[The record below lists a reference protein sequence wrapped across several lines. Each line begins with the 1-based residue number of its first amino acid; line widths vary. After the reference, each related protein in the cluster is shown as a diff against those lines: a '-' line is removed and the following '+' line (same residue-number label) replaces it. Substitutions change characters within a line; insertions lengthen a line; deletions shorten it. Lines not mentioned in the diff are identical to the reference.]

1 MPVETQLLDSDRR
14 AVDFTPSMSAT
25 PAEPAMSWEEI
36 GFLCEGMSLASRPM
50 HEATR
55 NITEEFSLG
64 PRGAWILVL
73 IGSGHIYPLDITN
86 VFRIGRSLISAELA
100 RLTEA
105 GLITSVKSPDDR
117 RRTAL
122 TLTPTGEDAR
132 RRAKEQLA
140 TLVLDRLKEYSREEM
155 MLCARMLR
163 DWRANGPSD
172 GA

>member
-1 MPVETQLLDSDRR
+1 
-14 AVDFTPSMSAT
+14 MSAKSE
-25 PAEPAMSWEEI
+25 EPTLNWDEI
-36 GFLCEGMSLASRPM
+36 GFLCEGMSFASRPM

-73 IGSGHIYPLDITN
+73 IANGHIYPLDITN
-86 VFRIGRSLISAELA
+86 VFKIGRSLISAELA

-105 GLITSVKSPDDR
+105 GLITSVKSPHDR

-122 TLTPTGEDAR
+122 ALTPIGEDAR

-140 TLVLDRLKEYSREEM
+140 ALVLDRLKDYSRDELL
-155 MLCARMLR
+155 LCARMLR
-163 DWRANGPSD
+163 DWRANGPSE
-172 GA
+172 GAF